1 MDTKDLLGEDFL
13 PAIHPTADE
22 KTFAILSHILTIVSS
37 FLAPLIIYLLK
48 KDESPYV
55 AEHAKESLNFQI
67 TMAILYII
75 SCILIVVLIGLLM
88 IWLLTIAN
96 FILVIVATVKAS
108 ENKVYRYP
116 VNFRLIK

>member
-13 PAIHPTADE
+13 PAIQPTADE
-22 KTFAILSHILTIVSS
+22 KTFAILSHILTMVSS

-75 SCILIVVLIGLLM
+75 SCILILVFIGLLM

-116 VNFRLIK
+116 VNFRLIR